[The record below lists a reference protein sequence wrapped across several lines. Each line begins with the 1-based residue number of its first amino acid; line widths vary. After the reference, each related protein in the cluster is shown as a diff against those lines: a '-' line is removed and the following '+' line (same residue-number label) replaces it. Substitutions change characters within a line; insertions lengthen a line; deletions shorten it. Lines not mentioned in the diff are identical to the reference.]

1 MPNEELKREYEQR
14 KERTAAL
21 TNLTLQSTDGVA
33 IGPPT
38 PTQEE
43 NDMLALGLMH
53 PDEKQQSASDKAMP
67 SVAAQ
72 QPLRR
77 HAPCVT
83 PSTAARYQVTAA
95 SQAMTPVRLIA
106 QFIGRII
113 RSASESVWNK
123 LRVGVAATAE
133 PCAPVVSCSGVV
145 SS

>member
-43 NDMLALGLMH
+43 NDLLALGLMH

-72 QPLRR
+72 QAYLATGEHLP
-77 HAPCVT
+77 
-83 PSTAARYQVTAA
+83 TAAAA
-95 SQAMTPVRLIA
+95 PAVRRDVVPPQPA
-106 QFIGRII
+106 QR
-113 RSASESVWNK
+113 REPES
-123 LRVGVAATAE
+123 R
-133 PCAPVVSCSGVV
+133 PS
-145 SS
+145 